1 VRRGAYPIE
10 APFSCSILGQ
20 TLALPANIRLGWKG
34 FPETNTL
41 APDGAA
47 TLARMTGS
55 RNPWVLCLPQVSTGI
70 AKYCQVLP
78 QLNKKETL
86 LKNFLQKL
94 FYLVSCSIT

>member
-1 VRRGAYPIE
+1 MSTSDLLKKYP
-10 APFSCSILGQ
+10 S
-20 TLALPANIRLGWKG
+20 
-34 FPETNTL
+34 
-41 APDGAA
+41 DGAA

-55 RNPWVLCLPQVSTGI
+55 QNPWALGLPQVSTCI

-94 FYLVSCSIT
+94 FI